1 MGIKQCCRDKR
12 KQYLNTKRRRKV
24 SFCLRRY
31 RWFSFALA
39 NNTPET
45 SHTRR
50 KSAVFL
56 VFLDWMMNENK
67 GEGCKVLVVTSAW
80 KQ

>member
-1 MGIKQCCRDKR
+1 MSCLLLFLVAVLGW
-12 KQYLNTKRRRKV
+12 LWV
-24 SFCLRRY
+24 S
-31 RWFSFALA
+31 
-39 NNTPET
+39 NNAVVT
-45 SHTRR
+45 SGNNIRR